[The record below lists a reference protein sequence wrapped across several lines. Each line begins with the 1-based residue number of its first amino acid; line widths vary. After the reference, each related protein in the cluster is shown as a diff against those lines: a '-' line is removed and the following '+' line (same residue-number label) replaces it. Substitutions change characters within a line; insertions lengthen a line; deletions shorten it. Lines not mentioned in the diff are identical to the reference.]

1 MISHQSNW
9 PNKRLFELFNIIRGI
24 SFPKSAQSETVE
36 EMIACL
42 RTKNVQEK
50 VEFDDLWHVPLR
62 FMRSRDQIVKP
73 HDILIST
80 ANSLNLLGKTAFVTT
95 LPEESTFGT
104 FIVLLRAKEGFLAKY
119 LYYGM
124 QRRDFRQ
131 QVQQSASTTTNIS
144 NISTEKLKQLTIP
157 TPPLPEQ
164 ERIVARI
171 EELFSD
177 LDKGVEALQTIKAQL
192 KVYRQAV
199 LKEAFEPKSGWV
211 QKTCAEIGEVNLG
224 RQRSPKNVSNNYPT
238 KYIRAANIT
247 EQGLDLSDLLEMEF
261 TPNERR
267 KYTLI
272 QGDIVL
278 SEASGSIRQVG
289 KPAIWK
295 NEIEGCCFQNT
306 VIRHRVNGANPRYI
320 FWYYKYC
327 YVSGLFSKIVGG
339 VGINH
344 IGAKNFSELVVPL
357 APREEQNRIVTEIE
371 SRLSVCDKIEQT
383 VDESLTKTESLRQSI
398 LKKAFEGKL

>member
-1 MISHQSNW
+1 MQVLKALSEVSTIIAGQSPPSDTYNTIGDGL
-9 PNKRLFELFNIIRGI
+9 PFFQGKTDFGDLYPKIRVFCSYPQKIAEKNDILLSVRAPVGPTNLAPSKICIGRGLAAIRAGEKLNQKYLLFFFRSI
-24 SFPKSAQSETVE
+24 
-36 EMIACL
+36 
-42 RTKNVQEK
+42 EK
-50 VEFDDLWHVPLR
+50 VLSDSGTGTTFKAITQEQIRNIRIPL
-62 FMRSRDQIVKP
+62 
-73 HDILIST
+73 
-80 ANSLNLLGKTAFVTT
+80 
-95 LPEESTFGT
+95 
-104 FIVLLRAKEGFLAKY
+104 
-119 LYYGM
+119 
-124 QRRDFRQ
+124 
-131 QVQQSASTTTNIS
+131 
-144 NISTEKLKQLTIP
+144 
-157 TPPLPEQ
+157 PPLPEQ

-192 KVYRQAV
+192 KVFRQAV

-211 QKTCAEIGEVNLG
+211 LKPSAEIGEVNLG

-261 TPNERR
+261 TPSERQ
-267 KYTLI
+267 KYTLV

-306 VIRHRVNGANPRYI
+306 VIRHRVNGANPQYI

-357 APREEQNRIVTEIE
+357 APREEQNRLVTEIE

-383 VDESLTKTESLRQSI
+383 VDESLAKAESMRQSI
-398 LKKAFEGKL
+398 LKKAFEGRLI

>member
-9 PNKRLFELFNIIRGI
+9 SNKRLFELFNIIRGV
-24 SFPKSAQSETVE
+24 SFPKSAQSETAGE
-36 EMIACL
+36 IIACL

-62 FMRSRDQIVKP
+62 FMRSRGQIVKP

-80 ANSLNLLGKTAFVTT
+80 ANSLNLVGKTAFVTT
-95 LPEESTFGT
+95 LPEECTFGT
-104 FIVLLRAKEGFLAKY
+104 FIVLLRAQAGYSAKF

-124 QRRDFRQ
+124 QRREFRQ
-131 QVQQSASTTTNIS
+131 MVQENASTTTNIS
-144 NISTEKLKQLTIP
+144 NISTEKLKNLTTP
-157 TPPLPEQ
+157 TPSLPEQ

-199 LKEAFEPKSGWV
+199 LKEAFEPKSGWAL
-211 QKTCAEIGEVNLG
+211 KTSAEIGEVNLG

-247 EQGLDLSDLLEMEF
+247 EQGLDLSDVLEMEF
-261 TPNERR
+261 TPSERQ
-267 KYTLI
+267 KYTLV

-306 VIRHRVNGANPRYI
+306 VIRHRVNGANPQYI

-357 APREEQNRIVTEIE
+357 APRQEQNRIVAEIE
-371 SRLSVCDKIEQT
+371 SRLSVCEKIEQT
-383 VDESLTKTESLRQSI
+383 VDETLAKAESLRQSI
-398 LKKAFEGKL
+398 LKKAFEGRL

>member
-1 MISHQSNW
+1 
-9 PNKRLFELFNIIRGI
+9 
-24 SFPKSAQSETVE
+24 
-36 EMIACL
+36 MIACL

-157 TPPLPEQ
+157 IPPLPEQ

-199 LKEAFEPKSGWV
+199 LKKAFDGDFGGTTKTGSIKIADFADVFTGATPLTSNMEFYENGSIPWITSGELNEPTVRYARKF
-211 QKTCAEIGEVNLG
+211 
-224 RQRSPKNVSNNYPT
+224 
-238 KYIRAANIT
+238 IT
-247 EQGLDLSDLLEMEF
+247 EKAVAETNAKIIPKHALLLAMYGEGKTRGKCSEL
-261 TPNERR
+261 
-267 KYTLI
+267 LI
-272 QGDIVL
+272 DAATNQAIASIVIKHTMHKNYVKWFL
-278 SEASGSIRQVG
+278 VYNYHSTR
-289 KPAIWK
+289 AI
-295 NEIEGCCFQNT
+295 
-306 VIRHRVNGANPRYI
+306 
-320 FWYYKYC
+320 
-327 YVSGLFSKIVGG
+327 SSGG
-339 VGINH
+339 VQPNINLSKVRD
-344 IGAKNFSELVVPL
+344 IEMPL
-357 APREEQNRIVTEIE
+357 YDFPMQEQIITEIE

-383 VDESLTKTESLRQSI
+383 VDESLAKAESLRQSI
-398 LKKAFEGKL
+398 LKKAFEGRL